1 MLQPASYSPMQQ
13 TMSAMAGRA
22 GTGRWIMTG
31 GFELGVLAGLFDEF
45 PLMKVAPARTIATRR
60 GLLRR
65 GAVL

>member
-22 GTGRWIMTG
+22 GTDRWIMTG

-45 PLMKVAPARTIATRR
+45 SVNEGRSGADYCDEARCFD
-60 GLLRR
+60 
-65 GAVL
+65 GA